1 MGQDIFN
8 HNRNAKAKAIASS
21 EETVLTLGGSTE
33 GYLIQNWRLSY
44 QQTVQEIFELGS
56 SNIYWVKGRPS
67 GGGEIG
73 RIIGANDTGGDLL
86 PAEAYDACS
95 GGVQATFQLN
105 TSGCGNSQSTTL
117 GIGGMLVQSVSFG
130 SSVGQIAIQEG
141 LTLRF
146 ASLTR
151 SN

>member
-8 HNRNAKAKAIASS
+8 HSRNAKAKAIASS

-33 GYLIQNWRLSY
+33 GYLIQGWNLQY
-44 QQTVQEIFELGS
+44 QQTVQEIYELGS

-67 GGGEIG
+67 GQGSIN
-73 RIIGANDTGGDLL
+73 RIIGANDTGGELL
-86 PAEAYDACS
+86 DQEAYDVCS
-95 GGVQATFQLN
+95 GGVNATFQLN
-105 TSGCGNSQSTTL
+105 TSGCGNDSSTTL
-117 GIGGMLVQSVSFG
+117 TVGGMLVQSVSFG

-141 LTLRF
+141 LNIRF

-151 SN
+151 S